1 MLWKKKA
8 AYIALGVGLLL
19 AGCSDDEAAPKE
31 GTPPE
36 QQEDKPEG
44 TDSESKE
51 YAYHFPLTGVGTDDE
66 IQGRS
71 VAVMINNDIHARPQ
85 TGLTK
90 ADIVYEI
97 LTEGNITR
105 FMAIFQSEP
114 PMEVGPVRSARD
126 YFMDIAKGFNSLY
139 IAHGF
144 STEAK
149 VLSDNGYVDNINGMY
164 YDGTLFYRSSER
176 QAPHNSYITFE
187 NIEKGAED
195 LGYDM
200 EELPPSLSFRSD
212 LEEETEAGD
221 PAEHVMVTYNSPLY
235 DVIYEYDQESQK
247 YKRFTN
253 GEQTVDHQTGDPVLL
268 DNIVI
273 LEAPHQVVDNK
284 GRRDIDFSS
293 GGEAY
298 LVQKGKW
305 KKIEWKNVDGRILP
319 YEDGQPAKLV
329 QGKTWI
335 NVIPDN
341 PGLSQSVSFEAITS

>member
-1 MLWKKKA
+1 MLWKRKA
-8 AYIALGVGLLL
+8 ASIVLGVGLLL
-19 AGCSDDEAAPKE
+19 AGCSEEEATPE
-31 GTPPE
+31 EESSPPE
-36 QQEDKPEG
+36 QQEEDT
-44 TDSESKE
+44 TDENNKE
-51 YAYHFPLTGVGTDDE
+51 YAFRYPLTGVGSDDE
-66 IQGRS
+66 IKGRS

-85 TGLTK
+85 TGLPE

-105 FMAIFQSEP
+105 FLAIFQSNP
-114 PMEVGPVRSARD
+114 PEEVGPVRSARD

-176 QAPHNSYITFE
+176 QAPHNSYTTFE
-187 NIEKGAED
+187 NIEKGAEK
-195 LGYDM
+195 LRFDM
-200 EELPPSLSFRSD
+200 GELPPSLSFMTDSD
-212 LEEETEAGD
+212 VEEIIGET
-221 PAEHVMVTYNSPLY
+221 AENVMVTYNSPLY
-235 DVIYEYDQESQK
+235 DVIYEYDPESEK

-253 GEQTVDHQTGDPVLL
+253 GEQTVDHQSGEPVLL

-284 GRRDIDFSS
+284 GRRDIDFST

-319 YEDGQPAKLV
+319 YENGQPAKLV
-329 QGKTWI
+329 TGKTWI

-341 PGLSQSVSFEAITS
+341 PGLTQSVSFEAITS